1 VFVNIIKQ
9 MLVLFEIIFNKF
21 ILMCLNL
28 NWIIKRDQTTR
39 PGWVLLDPLKKTIH
53 ADLQGHVHAPDLFF
67 FSQVLIQVIRLFDQ
81 KKKIKRCIVWLSS
94 SRLPKRWLKIRA
106 RVFWLKKLF
115 STYFYLI
122 NTLIILINQSLNS
135 KQL

>member
-67 FSQVLIQVIRLFDQ
+67 FSSINTSHSSLFS
-81 KKKIKRCIVWLSS
+81 KKKKSNDASFDCPVLDCQRGGWKLG
-94 SRLPKRWLKIRA
+94 LGFFDLKN
-106 RVFWLKKLF
+106 
-115 STYFYLI
+115 YFQPI
-122 NTLIILINQSLNS
+122 SI
-135 KQL
+135 

>member
-53 ADLQGHVHAPDLFF
+53 ADLQSHVHAPDLFF
-67 FSQVLIQVIRLFDQ
+67 FSSINTSHSSLFS

-122 NTLIILINQSLNS
+122 NTLIILINQYLNS

>member
-1 VFVNIIKQ
+1 MFVNIIKQ
-9 MLVLFEIIFNKF
+9 MLVLFEISFNKF

-67 FSQVLIQVIRLFDQ
+67 FSSINTSHSSLFS

-122 NTLIILINQSLNS
+122 NTLIILINQYLNS

>member
-67 FSQVLIQVIRLFDQ
+67 FSSINTSHSSLFS

-122 NTLIILINQSLNS
+122 NTLIILINQYLNS

>member
-67 FSQVLIQVIRLFDQ
+67 FSSINTSHSSLFS

-106 RVFWLKKLF
+106 RIFWLKKLF

>member
-53 ADLQGHVHAPDLFF
+53 ADLQGHVHASDLF
-67 FSQVLIQVIRLFDQ
+67 FSQVLIQVIRLFSQ
-81 KKKIKRCIVWLSS
+81 KKKSNDASFDCPVLDCQRGGWKLG
-94 SRLPKRWLKIRA
+94 LGFFDLKN
-106 RVFWLKKLF
+106 
-115 STYFYLI
+115 YFQPI
-122 NTLIILINQSLNS
+122 SI
-135 KQL
+135 

>member
-1 VFVNIIKQ
+1 MFVNIIKQ

-67 FSQVLIQVIRLFDQ
+67 FSSINTSHSSLFS

-122 NTLIILINQSLNS
+122 NTLIILINQYLNS

>member
-67 FSQVLIQVIRLFDQ
+67 FSSINTSHSSLFS

>member
-1 VFVNIIKQ
+1 MFVNIIKQ

-67 FSQVLIQVIRLFDQ
+67 FSSINTSHSSLFS

>member
-67 FSQVLIQVIRLFDQ
+67 FSSINTSHSSLWS